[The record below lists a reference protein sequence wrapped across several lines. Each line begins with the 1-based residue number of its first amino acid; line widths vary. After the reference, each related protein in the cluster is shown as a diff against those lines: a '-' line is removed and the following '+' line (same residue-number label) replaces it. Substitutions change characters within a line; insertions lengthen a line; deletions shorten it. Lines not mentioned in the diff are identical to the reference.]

1 MNLLEMLL
9 ELEGGVINFKKLG
22 DSSTSFS
29 DLCYNL
35 SMKKLLLSIILI
47 SLVSI
52 ATPVWASEIEDDLII
67 VLWVIITRL
76 WNI

>member
-1 MNLLEMLL
+1 MILQ
-9 ELEGGVINFKKLG
+9 ELMAEGGVIKIKKLG

-47 SLVSI
+47 SLVGI
-52 ATPVWASEIEDDLII
+52 ATPVFASEIEDDYLDIA
-67 VLWVIITRL
+67 
-76 WNI
+76 